1 MNPQPREKRLKSLF
15 NSQKGNAVAVTGWKN
30 ETKRF
35 GFAWE
40 LDPTPTDT
48 ILPTQI
54 LDLGSKLVARHSEGN
69 YSSGRFELRLQSNG
83 DLGFFTRNVL
93 LDAIN
98 SPYLEIQSGGS
109 GHQVKFNQSG
119 LIYFNAINGSVLG
132 FLSNKTSTS
141 QFYQRAILE
150 YDGVFR
156 HYVYPKSANST
167 GGGQKNCTTI
177 SFVPPNKCTSVI
189 QETGAEACGFNSY
202 CQIESDGR
210 RQCLCPS
217 GYIFFDPDDE
227 MGGCK
232 PKFLAQSCDTESQE
246 ADHFNFSEVVNLD
259 WPWSD
264 YEHYELVNEEWCKD
278 VCLNDCFCAV
288 AIFGNNNCWKKK
300 NPLSNGRLDPS
311 VDRHAFVKVRNDNST
326 FSTKLVGPKKKDQTL
341 LVIGLSS
348 LALLLFLLLLL
359 NFLGFNWFRKRNLK
373 VLPEYAN
380 KESKKDLGVFTYKEL
395 EEATNG
401 FQEVIGK
408 GAFATVYKGILEA
421 KDGMVVAVKKL
432 DGLERE
438 NKKEFKAEVSAISG
452 TNHKNLVRF
461 IGYCEEGQHLLL
473 VYEFMRNG
481 SLSSFLF
488 QSPRPNWYTRV
499 QIAFGVARGLYY
511 LHEEC
516 NCQIIHCDIKP
527 QTILLDGQLEARIS
541 DFGLAKLLK
550 ADKSQTTTAIRGTR
564 GYVALE
570 WFANKPITTK
580 VDVYSFGI
588 MLLEIIC
595 CRRNFEAEGK
605 TEKEMVLEDW
615 AYKCYKERR
624 LELLVENDA
633 EAMND
638 MNGVEKFVM
647 IALWCTQEDPSL
659 KPTMKTVSLM
669 LEGVL
674 EAPVPPDPPSFVR
687 SK

>member
-1 MNPQPREKRLKSLF
+1 MH
-15 NSQKGNAVAVTGWKN
+15 
-30 ETKRF
+30 
-35 GFAWE
+35 
-40 LDPTPTDT
+40 
-48 ILPTQI
+48 
-54 LDLGSKLVARHSEGN
+54 KLVARHSEGN

-189 QETGAEACGFNSY
+189 QEMGAEACGFNSY

-401 FQEVIGK
+401 FQEVI
-408 GAFATVYKGILEA
+408 
-421 KDGMVVAVKKL
+421 
-432 DGLERE
+432 
-438 NKKEFKAEVSAISG
+438 
-452 TNHKNLVRF
+452 
-461 IGYCEEGQHLLL
+461 
-473 VYEFMRNG
+473 
-481 SLSSFLF
+481 
-488 QSPRPNWYTRV
+488 
-499 QIAFGVARGLYY
+499 
-511 LHEEC
+511 
-516 NCQIIHCDIKP
+516 
-527 QTILLDGQLEARIS
+527 
-541 DFGLAKLLK
+541 
-550 ADKSQTTTAIRGTR
+550 
-564 GYVALE
+564 
-570 WFANKPITTK
+570 
-580 VDVYSFGI
+580 
-588 MLLEIIC
+588 
-595 CRRNFEAEGK
+595 
-605 TEKEMVLEDW
+605 
-615 AYKCYKERR
+615 
-624 LELLVENDA
+624 ELLVENDA

-687 SK
+687 SKRGRTMKPTLDPSDELVKCLVSISKRTEI